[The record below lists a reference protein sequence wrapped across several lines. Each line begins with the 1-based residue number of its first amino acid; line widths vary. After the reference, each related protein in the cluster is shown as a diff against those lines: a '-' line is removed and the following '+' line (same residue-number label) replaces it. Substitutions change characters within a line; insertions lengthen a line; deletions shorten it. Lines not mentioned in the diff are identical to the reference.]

1 MALKSNNSREKRSDL
16 ANHEIVTIALLL
28 CGGHARAIDTEDIA
42 VKANEIA
49 PGRFA
54 WRKYP
59 DQINIDTVRK
69 RLWDARKD
77 NKGGFVFGSEKDGW
91 QLTEK
96 GVKFGKRARKFLKD
110 GFPVARS
117 SLMERRF
124 ARAEKLR
131 MLDTEAYAKFSSGCQ
146 LSITQREAQT

>member
-1 MALKSNNSREKRSDL
+1 MLRKSISSREKSSNL

-28 CGGHARAIDTEDIA
+28 CGGDARSIDTEDIA

-69 RLWDARKD
+69 RRWDARKD
-77 NKGGFVFGSEKDGW
+77 TKGRFVFGSEKET
-91 QLTEK
+91 LK
-96 GVKFGKRARKFLKD
+96 GGYPA
-110 GFPVARS
+110 ARS
-117 SLMERRF
+117 SLRERRF

-131 MLDTEAYAKFSSGCQ
+131 MLETEAYAKFSSGSQ
-146 LSITQREAQT
+146 LSITPR